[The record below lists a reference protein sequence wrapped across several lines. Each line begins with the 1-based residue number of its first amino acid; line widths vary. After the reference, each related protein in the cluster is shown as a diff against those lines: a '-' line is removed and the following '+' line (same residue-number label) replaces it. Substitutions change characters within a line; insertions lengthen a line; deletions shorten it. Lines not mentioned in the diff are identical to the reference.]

1 MTETTDHPLRTTL
14 SNLMHERTI
23 PAFATPAVVR
33 SWVSLVRDEDRAAE
47 TAWVSSLGDA
57 KDGRLARFG
66 PDGGMIWERHGEF
79 STWLTF
85 ATAPEAHFAARK
97 GLGFGTLRTA
107 DFAWLAGAPGS
118 IFRSVEIV
126 VAPVEPTA
134 AAFEQV
140 IDMTQAV
147 CCDVFDGHAR
157 IWTDFRAHLADTGTG
172 ADASGRIYIYDK
184 GLQNDELSRLLQGLI
199 EIGHYRK
206 LALLGFPVARELMGW
221 LKTAEA
227 RLNLITAD
235 MAVQSATQHALLERL
250 MALSAEVESRANAVR
265 FRQGATEAYYRL
277 TEDRLAALR
286 ESRVTGFSTMQEFIE
301 RRLQPAMRT
310 CEAASKRLDDL
321 ATRIGRAS
329 DLLRARIS
337 ISLEMQNQDLLKSMD
352 LRARLQMKLSALVEG
367 LSVFAVSYYVF
378 NLIKYMLDA
387 LLSGH
392 ERLAHLLYAPVI
404 VAIVVLAWLFIT
416 HRKKKIEGADA

>member
-1 MTETTDHPLRTTL
+1 MSEPVDHPLRATL
-14 SNLMHERTI
+14 SGLMHQRTI
-23 PAFATPAVVR
+23 PVFASPAVVR
-33 SWVSLVRDEDRAAE
+33 SWVSLVGDEERAAE
-47 TAWVSSLGDA
+47 AEWVATLEASEPASE
-57 KDGRLARFG
+57 DGRLAHTG
-66 PDGGMIWERHGEF
+66 AGGGMIWERHGEF
-79 STWLTF
+79 STWLKYD
-85 ATAPEAHFAARK
+85 AAPDPRFAARK
-97 GLGFGTLRTA
+97 GLGFCTLRTA
-107 DFAWLAGAPGS
+107 DFGWLCGAPGR

-126 VAPVEPTA
+126 VARAEPKPA
-134 AAFEQV
+134 QFDGV
-140 IDMTQAV
+140 IDLAQAV
-147 CCDVFDGHAR
+147 CCDVFDHHAR
-157 IWTDFRAHLADTGTG
+157 IWSDFRPHEGG
-172 ADASGRIYIYDK
+172 CGRIYVQDK
-184 GLQNDELSRLLQGLI
+184 GLKNDELSRLLQSLI

-206 LALLGFPVARELMGW
+206 LALLGFPVARDLMGW

-235 MAVQSATQHALLERL
+235 MAAQNSSQDALLERL

-265 FRQGATEAYYRL
+265 FRQGASEAYYRL
-277 TEDRLAALR
+277 TEDRLLSLR
-286 ESRVTGFSTMQEFIE
+286 ESRVEGFSTMREFIE

-337 ISLEMQNQDLLKSMD
+337 ISLEVQNQNLLRSMD

-378 NLIKYMLDA
+378 NLVKYALDP

-392 ERLAHLLYAPVI
+392 EQLAHRLYAPLIAAI
-404 VAIVVLAWLFIT
+404 VALAWLFIT
-416 HRKKKIEGADA
+416 HRKKKIEGAEV